1 MRIVTSLG
9 KELARARSPSAE
21 LRFQSIAAPFQEAVS
36 NVVRRWTSGSR
47 RCRPDMDLL
56 DGLPVLALTVLSLLV
71 FGVVYLKK
79 VVEPRVLYLDQ
90 LQLANLDTSLGTP
103 AVGAGVQSGSGATST
118 SPEAGECSNTSARD
132 RVSSRQ
138 PERPA
143 TAA

>member
-1 MRIVTSLG
+1 MVL
-9 KELARARSPSAE
+9 
-21 LRFQSIAAPFQEAVS
+21 
-36 NVVRRWTSGSR
+36 VVATLPWTYW
-47 RCRPDMDLL
+47 MVF
-56 DGLPVLALTVLSLLV
+56 PVLALTVLSLLV

-103 AVGAGVQSGSGATST
+103 AVGAGVQSRSGATSAR
-118 SPEAGECSNTSARD
+118 PDANERSNTTGRERASY
-132 RVSSRQ
+132 RQ